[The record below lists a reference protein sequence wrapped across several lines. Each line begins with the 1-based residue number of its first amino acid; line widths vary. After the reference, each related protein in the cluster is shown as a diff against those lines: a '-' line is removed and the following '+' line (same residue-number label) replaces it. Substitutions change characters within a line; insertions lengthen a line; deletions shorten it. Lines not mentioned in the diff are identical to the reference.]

1 MELSELIKSKVFL
14 SIAAGVSLTAFL
26 GGAIYFANK
35 HNDEV
40 RETIAGRKSEI
51 AAAQVLVKG
60 TPDLVKQVVVE
71 RETDALVAK
80 ILPNEEDIN
89 NFVRTLRAFEEA
101 SGVRI
106 TAVKKKSLN
115 TNEKRDFDRVVYQ
128 LTFEGDVFSLMG
140 FIDQVESDSRF
151 MSVPSF
157 KLVAAARGSMDADG
171 RPLHKVTLD
180 VETYVYEPQKASE
193 PQRIDSY
200 ERKVEQLASEIDERR
215 ARLQVASYEYLG
227 ARDRRDPFVDPRTPV
242 DSLMGPM
249 MTTEAQL
256 AVVQGLVE
264 RAEDLKEFWAS
275 YRELKDFE
283 ARIQAGATFEEQLF
297 KLEEDVRLLQ
307 VDGSIKDLGAGR
319 AFRERVVP
327 VVVDLRAAMGEFQY
341 GHGPGLELLQ
351 EARGVMAGHLS
362 VGRFEQALAALA
374 PLETGLDRAAEDP
387 DRAPLVAEIRDLAF
401 RAKTAMD
408 FDDLNLDLGGVIVG
422 EHSVAL
428 VDGKSVEEGEMVAP
442 DLFVQRI
449 REDRVEFLF
458 RGIALARLV
467 SQ

>member
-1 MELSELIKSKVFL
+1 MELSELIKSKIFL
-14 SIAAGVSLTAFL
+14 SVAAGVSLTGFL
-26 GGAIYFANK
+26 GGAIYFENE
-35 HNDEV
+35 HINEV
-40 RETIAGRKSEI
+40 RLTIEGRKSEI
-51 AAAQVLVKG
+51 VAAQTLVQG

-71 RETDALVAK
+71 RETDAVVAE

-89 NFVRTLRAFEEA
+89 NFVRTLRTFEEA

-106 TAVKKKSLN
+106 TAVKKKNLN
-115 TNEKRDFDRVVYQ
+115 SKEKRDFDRVVYQ
-128 LTFEGDVFSLMG
+128 LTFEGDVFGLMA
-140 FIDQVESDSRF
+140 FTDQVESDSRF

-157 KLVAAARGSMDADG
+157 KLAAAARDKVDADG
-171 RPLHKVTLD
+171 RPMHKVTLD

-242 DSLMGPM
+242 DSLLGPM

-256 AVVQGLVE
+256 AAVGGLVE
-264 RAEDLKEFWAS
+264 RASDLHEFWIS
-275 YRELKDFE
+275 YREIEDFE
-283 ARIQAGATFEEQLF
+283 TRIQAGVTFEEELF
-297 KLEEDVRLLQ
+297 KLEEDVRILQ
-307 VDGSIKDLGAGR
+307 VEGSIKDLDAGR
-319 AFRERVVP
+319 AFREDVIP
-327 VVVDLRAAMGEFQY
+327 VVAELRVAMGESQY
-341 GHGPGLELLQ
+341 GQGPGLELLK
-351 EARGVMAGHLS
+351 EARSVMAGHLK
-362 VGRFEQALAALA
+362 VGRFEQALAALS
-374 PLETGLDRAAEDP
+374 PLETGLDRAAEDEE
-387 DRAPLVAEIRDLAF
+387 RAPLVAEIRDLAF

-408 FDDLNLDLGGVIVG
+408 FDDLNIDLGGVIVG

-449 REDRVEFLF
+449 QEDRVEFLF